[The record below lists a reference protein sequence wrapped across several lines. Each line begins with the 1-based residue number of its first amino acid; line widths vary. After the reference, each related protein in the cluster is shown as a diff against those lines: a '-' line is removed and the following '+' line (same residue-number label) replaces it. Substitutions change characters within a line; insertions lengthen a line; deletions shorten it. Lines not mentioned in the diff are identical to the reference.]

1 MSAVSHLQTG
11 WIPKVYLHVSCLQ
24 FETHFFPQ
32 RQCFKRSWCP
42 GLHNKDSKVGI
53 HPIGWRV
60 SDKPNNSLR
69 TRIHPSIHLAA
80 EAVVRGWGW
89 SWDVLHLRGKE
100 TESQGKG
107 LIGPS
112 FQSPSQRERAW
123 AIEETATI
131 QMVRNSGT
139 SVPSLRFIALCQFP
153 HSN

>member
-11 WIPKVYLHVSCLQ
+11 WIPKVYLHVSCLR

-32 RQCFKRSWCP
+32 RQCFKRGWCP

-69 TRIHPSIHLAA
+69 TRIHLSINLAA

-89 SWDVLHLRGKE
+89 SWDVLHPRGKK
-100 TESQGKG
+100 TESRERFDRPQLPVTISEGKG
-107 LIGPS
+107 MSYRRDCHYPDGKKFWNLGPFPPFHWS
-112 FQSPSQRERAW
+112 IP
-123 AIEETATI
+123 
-131 QMVRNSGT
+131 
-139 SVPSLRFIALCQFP
+139 VPS
-153 HSN
+153 